1 MKMGSEG
8 TSTMPDRATI
18 KELGR
23 RRVFA
28 FFWVFTAFAI
38 GNVVGEENDI
48 FLHVVDDYTDI
59 ALAIIAIVVLVL
71 WWKKSDLKQLRTTN
85 NILTV
90 LAVGMVI
97 ATVFAITQEMGD
109 PTDFG
114 NEIPTLLFAVFMI
127 INRFT

>member
-1 MKMGSEG
+1 MGNVG
-8 TSTMPDRATI
+8 TQVMPDSATI

-28 FFWVFTAFAI
+28 FFWVFVLFAI

-48 FLHVVDDYTDI
+48 FLHVVDDYADI
-59 ALAIIAIVVLVL
+59 TLAVIAIIVLAVY
-71 WWKKSDLKQLRTTN
+71 WKRSSIKDLRMTN

-90 LAVGMVI
+90 LAVGLI
-97 ATVFAITQEMGD
+97 LATIFAITQEMGD

-114 NEIPTLLFAVFMI
+114 NEIPTLFFGIFMLA
-127 INRFT
+127 NRFL